1 MQTTRYK
8 FQKAVE
14 SAKADSTQWLKDEF
28 KAVLESD
35 KDFTRKCDY
44 IGFSI
49 AGIDSKVAAIDEEIK
64 ELQQIRQK
72 LKAAKELALT
82 TGAEVFSSYG
92 IEKLEGAGISSITV
106 TKPTT
111 KSKEKFE
118 VLDPDILIA
127 AGYTKT
133 VLDEDAVRKAFDDGD
148 ENVQQYCELS
158 VIETTTPAKLKIN
171 KRRASN
177 STVDLQEIKDVA

>member
-28 KAVLESD
+28 KSVLESD

-72 LKAAKELALT
+72 LKAAKEIALT
-82 TGAEVFSSYG
+82 SGAEVFSSYG
-92 IEKLEGAGISSITV
+92 IEKIEGAGISSITV
-106 TKPTT
+106 TKPT
-111 KSKEKFE
+111 KKRKEKFE

-133 VLDEDAVRKAFDDGD
+133 VLDEDAVRKAYDDGD

-171 KRRASN
+171 KRRSANNIDSITEEIAS
-177 STVDLQEIKDVA
+177 